1 MICIHLNGSFNTSNL
16 IPRVTETNLKWPP
29 METMQKLREEKIS
42 CPVLGKMLIQEK
54 NNAINQV
61 AESIESIADKI
72 SAQNKIPLP
81 AETTNSKSEDKIFL
95 KMTKKMVSGTPE
107 CEGKNQLKL
116 RIQQGIINTHFSINW
131 ANNRHG
137 SMPLTS
143 TNPSIFIYSSIHI

>member
-1 MICIHLNGSFNTSNL
+1 
-16 IPRVTETNLKWPP
+16 

-61 AESIESIADKI
+61 AESIESIADQI

-81 AETTNSKSEDKIFL
+81 PETTNSKSEDKIFL

-107 CEGKNQLKL
+107 CEGKNRLKL
-116 RIQQGIINTHFSINW
+116 RIQQGIINTHFSIN
-131 ANNRHG
+131 
-137 SMPLTS
+137 
-143 TNPSIFIYSSIHI
+143 

>member
-16 IPRVTETNLKWPP
+16 IPWVTETNLKWPQ

-72 SAQNKIPLP
+72 SAQNK
-81 AETTNSKSEDKIFL
+81 TSSTRN
-95 KMTKKMVSGTPE
+95 
-107 CEGKNQLKL
+107 NQLQI
-116 RIQQGIINTHFSINW
+116 R
-131 ANNRHG
+131 R
-137 SMPLTS
+137 
-143 TNPSIFIYSSIHI
+143 